1 MATRRNVILGA
12 GIGAMSLEGAMADQ
26 GAGDVFAIRQVQ
38 ADLARYDG
46 FGAKASGGAGDD
58 ASGAWLAG
66 ELQGLGFAVS
76 RQVIDVP
83 YFEAGAVSLALGDK
97 VIGALA
103 QAPVRLTAPGGLS
116 GPLVRL
122 DTWDGSKAAPGMIA
136 IARLP
141 YGRWSTRHAGA
152 VGKVLKAAAEQ
163 QVGALVL
170 ITDGPTGEALAL
182 NAAPSAGEAFPIL
195 AVGSREGD
203 QLAAAAARG
212 ERALLRIEGVSGR
225 RSAFNLVGRLE
236 RGAGRRLVVSTPR
249 SGWFGCMGERGGG
262 VAAWLGLARW
272 ASSACPLDLTFVATS
287 GHEYENHG
295 GEVFLRSALAPR
307 PHDTALW
314 VHLGA
319 ALAARDWHEA
329 EGRLAPLPSV
339 DPQRFLVARPQLV
352 ASLRVAFA
360 GQPGLEAVYGDEA
373 GAGGELGEILA
384 AGYPRA
390 FGILGAHRFH
400 HSPNDDMRC
409 VDVGHVASTG
419 RALLSGVQALLA

>member
-12 GIGAMSLEGAMADQ
+12 GIGAMSLEGAMA
-26 GAGDVFAIRQVQ
+26 GASDVFATRQVQ
-38 ADLARYDG
+38 DDLARYDG
-46 FGAKASGGAGDD
+46 FGLKASGGAGDE
-58 ASGAWLAG
+58 ASGAWLTR
-66 ELQGLGFAVS
+66 ELQGLGFEVR
-76 RQVIDVP
+76 RQAIEVP
-83 YFEAGAVSLALGDK
+83 YFEERQVSLTLGDK
-97 VIGALA
+97 VVAALV
-103 QAPVRLTAPGGLS
+103 QAPVTLTPVGGLS
-116 GPLVRL
+116 ARLVRL
-122 DTWDGSKAAPGMIA
+122 EAGQGADAATGAIA

-152 VGKVLKAAAEQ
+152 VARVVAAAAGQ
-163 QVGALVL
+163 GVGALILV
-170 ITDGPTGEALAL
+170 TEGPTGEPLAL
-182 NAAPSAGEAFPIL
+182 NAAPDGVERFPIL
-195 AVGSREGD
+195 AVGSREGEL
-203 QLAAAAARG
+203 LAAAAARG
-212 ERALLRIEGVSGR
+212 ERATLRIEGVSGR
-225 RSAFNLVGRLE
+225 RPAFNLIGRLN
-236 RGAGRRLVVSTPR
+236 RGAGRELVVSTPR

-272 ASSACPLDLTFVATS
+272 AGRACPLDLTFVATS

-307 PHDTALW
+307 PDVTALW

-339 DPQRFLVARPQLV
+339 DPQRYLVARPQLV
-352 ASLRVAFA
+352 APLRTAFA
-360 GQPGLEAVYGDEA
+360 GQPGLEAVYGDDA

-409 VDVGHVASTG
+409 VDAEHVATTG
-419 RALLSGVQALLA
+419 RALLAAVQALLA

>member
-12 GIGAMSLEGAMADQ
+12 GIGAMSLEDAMAGQD
-26 GAGDVFAIRQVQ
+26 AGEAFSIGQVQ
-38 ADLARYDG
+38 DDLKRYDG
-46 FGAKASGGAGDD
+46 FGLKAAGGQGDN
-58 ASGAWLAG
+58 ASGAWLEG
-66 ELQGLGFAVS
+66 ELQALGFAVR
-76 RQVIDVP
+76 RQAIEVP
-83 YFEAGAVSLALGDK
+83 YFEARKVGLELGDRA
-97 VIGALA
+97 IAALA
-103 QAPVRLTAPGGLS
+103 QAPVTLTQPGGLS
-116 GPLVRL
+116 APLVRL
-122 DTWDGSKAAPGMIA
+122 ETDGRPGAASGAIA
-136 IARLP
+136 FARLP
-141 YGRWSTRHAGA
+141 YGRWSTRHSGP
-152 VGKVLKAAAEQ
+152 VRRVLAAAAVQ
-163 QVGALVL
+163 RVGALVL
-170 ITDGPTGEALAL
+170 VTDGPTGDALAL
-182 NAAPSAGEAFPIL
+182 NAAPTAGEPFPIL
-195 AVGSREGD
+195 AVGTREGD

-212 ERALLRIEGVSGR
+212 ERAVLRVEGVSGR
-225 RSAFNLVGRLE
+225 RPAFNLVGALE
-236 RGAGRRLVVSTPR
+236 RGAGRALVVSTPR

-262 VAAWLGLARW
+262 IAAWLGLARW
-272 ASSACPLDLTFVATS
+272 ASRACPLDLTFVATS

-295 GEVFLRSALAPR
+295 GAVFLRSALVPG
-307 PHDTALW
+307 PDVTALW

-352 ASLRVAFA
+352 APLRTAFA

-409 VDVGHVASTG
+409 LDAAHVVSTG
-419 RALLSGVQALLA
+419 RGLLSGVQALLA